1 MVDEIQ
7 SENSIVI
14 DLFAD
19 VYAIDA
25 LFEYGWIRGMTSR
38 IVKLNTKEHKGNELY
53 FPQICADVFTCLPDR
68 FVDDICSN
76 DYLMDSFFS
85 IPTVLLDSR

>member
-1 MVDEIQ
+1 M
-7 SENSIVI
+7 
-14 DLFAD
+14 
-19 VYAIDA
+19 
-25 LFEYGWIRGMTSR
+25 
-38 IVKLNTKEHKGNELY
+38 KLNTKEHKGNELY